1 LLNGAVTMARAF
13 DSYMNEIPA
22 LPKNQVLTAQFGQ
35 IESAEWRDKVVEAAA
50 AIPRVVA
57 AGASRSLPRIYPMP
71 RPTAVEAIGDEPVQ
85 AAMPAPSHPVGP
97 GFLETIGAR
106 TLSGRLFTAAD
117 FVDGAAAVAVVNEP
131 FVRKFLGGRNPI
143 GRRIRIEEP
152 REDGTHEPWREIV
165 GVVPDLGLSVANAS
179 LAAGFYTPVRDEFLY
194 FLAVRTTTDP
204 LKLVPQLR
212 AAVATLNP
220 DVQLEEFQTLE
231 SAGQEERAF
240 LSGVSLALTVMGGM
254 ALLLSIVGI
263 YALLSFMVTRRT
275 REIGIRVALGARSV
289 QILRTITGG
298 AIVHLAIGGLFGTA
312 LGVLVL
318 QLRSVLLISIP
329 DAGVL
334 MPASIFLILALAGG
348 VAGWL
353 PARRALR
360 IRPSEALNAD

>member
-1 LLNGAVTMARAF
+1 
-13 DSYMNEIPA
+13 
-22 LPKNQVLTAQFGQ
+22 
-35 IESAEWRDKVVEAAA
+35 
-50 AIPRVVA
+50 
-57 AGASRSLPRIYPMP
+57 
-71 RPTAVEAIGDEPVQ
+71 
-85 AAMPAPSHPVGP
+85 
-97 GFLETIGAR
+97 
-106 TLSGRLFTAAD
+106 
-117 FVDGAAAVAVVNEP
+117 
-131 FVRKFLGGRNPI
+131 
-143 GRRIRIEEP
+143 
-152 REDGTHEPWREIV
+152 
-165 GVVPDLGLSVANAS
+165 VANAS

>member
-1 LLNGAVTMARAF
+1 
-13 DSYMNEIPA
+13 
-22 LPKNQVLTAQFGQ
+22 
-35 IESAEWRDKVVEAAA
+35 
-50 AIPRVVA
+50 
-57 AGASRSLPRIYPMP
+57 
-71 RPTAVEAIGDEPVQ
+71 
-85 AAMPAPSHPVGP
+85 
-97 GFLETIGAR
+97 
-106 TLSGRLFTAAD
+106 
-117 FVDGAAAVAVVNEP
+117 
-131 FVRKFLGGRNPI
+131 
-143 GRRIRIEEP
+143 
-152 REDGTHEPWREIV
+152 
-165 GVVPDLGLSVANAS
+165 
-179 LAAGFYTPVRDEFLY
+179 
-194 FLAVRTTTDP
+194 
-204 LKLVPQLR
+204 
-212 AAVATLNP
+212 
-220 DVQLEEFQTLE
+220 
-231 SAGQEERAF
+231 
-240 LSGVSLALTVMGGM
+240 MGGM